1 MQVRD
6 LERNKQ
12 NQKEEDKLGAKKE
25 SIYYFT
31 CYIRHLLLYKRPW
44 QVVVCC
50 GHLSLTMPIQD
61 ICTVKL
67 STLDMHPSLHICRDT
82 RCNP

>member
-1 MQVRD
+1 MEYKMQVRD

-31 CYIRHLLLYKRPW
+31 CYIRHLLLYSQKIY
-44 QVVVCC
+44 
-50 GHLSLTMPIQD
+50 LSYLYLIM
-61 ICTVKL
+61 V
-67 STLDMHPSLHICRDT
+67 
-82 RCNP
+82 